1 MTVHSSRHT
10 VLATSAQRPGR
21 PWLLVA
27 VLILFAAV
35 SGLYNLNT
43 PIYEAPDEL
52 QHAAYVAWLA
62 GGHGLP
68 LVRAADP
75 GPWEQEGTQPPLYYW
90 IVAKTAGWLAHRPA
104 EELVDLNP
112 YAGIGDPQ
120 RPDNKNRVLHEQREA
135 RSPLEERALFVHMAR
150 AISTVMAMGSLLAI
164 YLLGRIAFPER
175 PGLAAAMMGFAAFIP
190 QYLFLSASI
199 NNDNLVILISAW
211 TLVILARWISG
222 PKLPGWAGVA
232 GVGILLGLGALAKFS
247 GLLLWPLALGVMA
260 WLAWRQR
267 QWRWLL
273 RAVLL
278 ALGLALL
285 ISGWWFARNLQLYGD
300 LSAIGPHLEIMG
312 TRRRL
317 PSWAAAVREFAGFRY
332 SFWALFGW
340 FNILAPEPFYW
351 VMDAL
356 VIAGVAG
363 MFLFLVRSFRS
374 LAPSK
379 RYTLIM
385 LLAWLALVGAG
396 VLRWT
401 LLTPASQG
409 RLLYPA
415 LPAIALLLVAGWAEL
430 VPSRLRLPVGA
441 MSLAGW
447 LGWAALCSILVIK
460 PAYALPP
467 RMQSLEELAFEP
479 FELRVRYGDC
489 CELVGYR
496 PADEEVLPGQ
506 RVPLTLVWRSLQP
519 TEQDYSL
526 FVHAVTPDGE
536 VVGQL
541 DTYHG
546 GGMYQTSQWHPGEIV
561 VDTVH
566 VPISRRAEGP
576 ALMQFNIGLHT
587 GLGPERLPA
596 FGPAGE
602 PVEIVYAG
610 EAALRPPSWPTPG
623 PAPAVDAVF
632 EDKIRLAGLALP
644 QQAVQAG
651 DAVTVTLQWQALAD
665 IGEDFVG
672 FVHLV
677 SPSGQKVAQDD
688 HLPLG
693 GRYPTRLWSEGTVVS
708 DPYRLTL
715 PEGLTAGSY
724 ELMVGFYRP
733 GTEVRLQ
740 AMSPGTGERWKDDLV
755 EIGALEVNRA
765 AQH

>member
-10 VLATSAQRPGR
+10 EPAAPVPRIEG

-27 VLILFAAV
+27 ILVLFAAV
-35 SGLYNLNT
+35 AALYNLNT

-52 QHAAYVAWLA
+52 QHMAYVAWLA
-62 GGHGLP
+62 DGHGLP
-68 LVRAADP
+68 VVRAADP
-75 GPWEQEGTQPPLYYW
+75 GPWAQEGTQPPLYYW
-90 IVAKTAGWLAHRPA
+90 IVAKAASWLPHSPA
-104 EELVDLNP
+104 DRLAELNP

-120 RPDNKNRVLHEQREA
+120 RPDNKNRVLHEQRQA
-135 RSPLEERALFVHMAR
+135 GQPVEEGTLFVHLAR
-150 AISTVMAMGSLLAI
+150 AISTIMAIGSLVGI
-164 YLLGRIAFPER
+164 YFLGRAVFPER
-175 PGLAAAMMGFAAFIP
+175 PGLAAGMAGFAAFIP
-190 QYLFLSASI
+190 QFLFLSASV

-211 TLVILARWISG
+211 TLVILARWLSE
-222 PKLPGWAGVA
+222 PRLPGWAGVT
-232 GVGILLGLGALAKFS
+232 GMGILLGLGALAKFS

-260 WLAWRQR
+260 WLAWKQR
-267 QWRWLL
+267 RWNWLVA
-273 RAVLL
+273 AVLL

-300 LSAIGPHLEIMG
+300 LSGLGPHLEIMG

-351 VMDAL
+351 VVDAL

-385 LLAWLALVGAG
+385 LLAWLGLVGAG

-415 LPAIALLLVAGWAEL
+415 LPAIALLLVTGWAEL

-441 MSLAGW
+441 LSLAGW
-447 LGWAALCSILVIK
+447 LGWAVLCSVLVIK

-467 RMQSLEELAFEP
+467 RAQSMAELAFEP
-479 FELRVRYGDC
+479 SELHVRYGDC

-496 PADEEVLPGQ
+496 QARQEVLPTQ

-519 TEQDYSL
+519 TSQDYSL
-526 FVHAVTPDGE
+526 FVHAVTLDGE

-546 GGMYQTSQWHPGEIV
+546 GGMYQTSQWGPGEIL
-561 VDTVH
+561 VDTVY

-576 ALMQFNIGLHT
+576 VLMRFNVGLHA
-587 GLGPERLPA
+587 GFGPERLPA
-596 FGPAGE
+596 FGPDGE
-602 PVEIVYAG
+602 PVDIVYAG
-610 EAALRPPSWPTPG
+610 ETALRPPTWPTPG

-632 EDKIRLAGLALP
+632 EDKIRLTGLSLP
-644 QQAVQAG
+644 QGAVQPG
-651 DAVTVTLQWQALAD
+651 DLVTVTLQWEAVSD
-665 IGEDFVG
+665 VEEDFVG

-677 SPSGQKVAQDD
+677 SPSGQDVAQDD

-693 GRYPTRLWSEGTVVS
+693 GRYPTRLWSEGTVVF
-708 DPYRLTL
+708 DPYRLAL
-715 PEGLTAGSY
+715 SEGLPPGTY
-724 ELMVGFYRP
+724 ELLGGFYRP
-733 GTEVRLQ
+733 ETEARLRATAQ
-740 AMSPGTGERWKDDLV
+740 GGGERWKDDLV
-755 EIGALEVNRA
+755 QIGMLEVRSA
-765 AQH
+765 EPH